1 MIVERDAQLAI
12 NGDLTNDHIRPW
24 PIDIHDGLAGSRA
37 DHHEADVF
45 LGVDD
50 LRAVYD
56 AALEQGDHNRGDHK
70 RILPLF
76 SPINPDFTGDRTH
89 NAVVVGVVVPL
100 AGDVA
105 RRHPRHLDPQAIRPI
120 RGLSGLARCVGASVM
135 LTSLI

>member
-1 MIVERDAQLAI
+1 MIAERGAQLAI

-37 DHHEADVF
+37 DYHEADVF

-56 AALEQGDHNRGDHK
+56 AALEQGDHK

-105 RRHPRHLDPQAIRPI
+105 RRHPRHPDPQAIRPI
-120 RGLSGLARCVGASVM
+120 RGLSGLARCVGASVK
-135 LTSLI
+135 LASLI

>member
-1 MIVERDAQLAI
+1 MIVERGAQIAI

-37 DHHEADVF
+37 DHHKADVL

-56 AALEQGDHNRGDHK
+56 AALEQGDHK

-105 RRHPRHLDPQAIRPI
+105 RRHPRHPDPQAIRPI
-120 RGLSGLARCVGASVM
+120 RGLSGLARCVGASVK
-135 LTSLI
+135 LASLI